1 MGSWE
6 VGSWEDWLMV
16 VCITCWISVPFIFLP
31 WYGKSHATPQITEK
45 WDQKRL
51 ISAHFWPQNW
61 WFCTKMHVF
70 ESKNASWLSQFFKD
84 TCHHARSERPRSVMV
99 VQLSQL
105 CHQGAVQ
112 LDPFLQFSPCRVCA
126 KHRKIKLREFRA
138 PVFTYSVFHTAKVQK
153 NERNTKFFT
162 QKAFIIHTES
172 TESTEIFQ
180 PIRLLFY
187 CPAEIAEMAE
197 IFLFG

>member
-16 VCITCWISVPFIFLP
+16 TCVTCWISVPYDFLS
-31 WYGKSHATPQITEK
+31 WTSSITARLERNEK

-51 ISAHFWPQNW
+51 ILAHFWSQNW
-61 WFCTKMHVF
+61 CFCAKKHVF
-70 ESKNASWLSQFFKD
+70 ESKNASRLPQFLKD

-105 CHQGAVQ
+105 CHQRAVQ
-112 LDPFLQFSPCRVCA
+112 MDPFLQFAPCRVCA

-138 PVFTYSVFHTAKVQK
+138 PVFTYSVFHTAKVLI
-153 NERNTKFFT
+153 FFELY
-162 QKAFIIHTES
+162 KLCFAFK
-172 TESTEIFQ
+172 
-180 PIRLLFY
+180 
-187 CPAEIAEMAE
+187 
-197 IFLFG
+197 

>member
-1 MGSWE
+1 
-6 VGSWEDWLMV
+6 
-16 VCITCWISVPFIFLP
+16 
-31 WYGKSHATPQITEK
+31 
-45 WDQKRL
+45 
-51 ISAHFWPQNW
+51 
-61 WFCTKMHVF
+61 MHVF

-162 QKAFIIHTES
+162 QKALLFTQKAIIFHTEITKI
-172 TESTEIFQ
+172 TEFFK
-180 PIRLLFY
+180 PIRLFILLSRRNRRNGRNYSFWL
-187 CPAEIAEMAE
+187 I
-197 IFLFG
+197 